1 MTEFFNVLPPDE
13 ARALLL
19 AHVRPLTG
27 REIVPTA
34 DALGRVTAAP
44 ATAPH
49 PLPAF
54 RRSAMDGYAVRAAA
68 VGPDLESDRDSSREK
83 CGIMEQPPHS
93 SAELG
98 GDPVL
103 SGELIL

>member
-44 ATAPH
+44 ATAPQR
-49 PLPAF
+49 PSCWMG
-54 RRSAMDGYAVRAAA
+54 R
-68 VGPDLESDRDSSREK
+68 
-83 CGIMEQPPHS
+83 
-93 SAELG
+93 
-98 GDPVL
+98 
-103 SGELIL
+103 